1 MIELRKGLELPI
13 TGQPSN
19 EIDDSKRIT
28 SVAVTGFDYTGMKP
42 SMLVKVGDQ
51 VKIGQTLFSC
61 KKNVGL
67 MFTSPAAGTIKTINR
82 GEKRAFQSIEI
93 ELASSEDHV
102 DFKAFQNK
110 AATDYSDN
118 EVKALLIESGAWTSI
133 RQRPFEKVADL
144 TANPS
149 AVFINAMDTNPL
161 APEPY
166 IYINEN
172 FEDFVAGV
180 KVLSKLTS
188 GNTYVCQDKMAP
200 IKMIDGVKSEL
211 FGGPHPAGN
220 VGTHIH
226 FLDPAGAEKPVWH
239 VGYQDAVAIGTL
251 FRTGKL
257 NTNRL
262 ITLAGPFAN
271 KPRYVRT
278 RVGANISELVS
289 GEIKSDARVIS
300 GSVFHGR
307 QQDDAFNFLGHYHN
321 QISVIEEDTT
331 REFLGWKR
339 PGPNKFSVKNVFL
352 AKLIP
357 NKKFAFGTNTYGSLR
372 AMVPVG
378 SFEKV
383 MPMDILPTQLLRSL
397 VAKDTDY
404 AQDLG
409 ALELSEEDIALLT
422 FVAPGKVDFGP
433 ILRENL
439 TIIEKEG

>member
-19 EIDDSKRIT
+19 EIDDSKRVT
-28 SVAVTGFDYTGMKP
+28 TVAITGFDYTGMKP

-51 VKIGQTLFSC
+51 VKTGQTLFSC

-67 MFTSPAAGTIKTINR
+67 MFTSPAAGTIKAINR

-93 ELASSEDHV
+93 EVASSEEHV
-102 DFKAFQNK
+102 DFKAYQTK
-110 AATDYSDN
+110 SPADYSL
-118 EVKALLIESGAWTSI
+118 EETKALLIESGAWTSI

-144 TANPS
+144 TAKPS
-149 AVFINAMDTNPL
+149 AVFVNAMDTNPL

-166 IYINEN
+166 VYINEN
-172 FEDFVAGV
+172 YEDFVTGV
-180 KVLSKLTS
+180 KVLSKLTE
-188 GNTYVCQDKMAP
+188 GKTYVSQDKMAP
-200 IKMIDGVKSEL
+200 IKMIDGVHCEL

-262 ITLAGPFAN
+262 ITVAGPFAN

-278 RVGANISELVS
+278 RVGANISEITQ
-289 GEIKSDARVIS
+289 GEAKAGSRIIS

-307 QQDDAFNFLGHYHN
+307 QQTEAFNFLGHFHN
-321 QISVIEEDTT
+321 QVSLIEEDNT
-331 REFLGWKR
+331 REFLGWKL

-352 AKLIP
+352 SKIIP
-357 NKKFAFGTNTYGSLR
+357 NKKFAFGSNSHGSYR

-397 VAKDTDY
+397 VAKDTDS

-409 ALELSEEDIALLT
+409 ALELAEEDIALLT